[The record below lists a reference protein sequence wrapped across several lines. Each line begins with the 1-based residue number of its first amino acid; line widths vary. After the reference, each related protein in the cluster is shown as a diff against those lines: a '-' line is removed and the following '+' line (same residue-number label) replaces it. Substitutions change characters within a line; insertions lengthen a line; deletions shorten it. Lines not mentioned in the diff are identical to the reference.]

1 MYAEIDITVRPI
13 TYNSKYH
20 LQFVDDIRKFSAN
33 HRMTVNTLLLLIGIV
48 ILIVVFFT
56 NYQALSQIREGFAPQ
71 GQLPSQR
78 PTKKMARIPQPVGAS
93 AIPKSMPGATTTDP
107 SASPATYKDVAA
119 LIDVIKTYNAVY
131 EKFFPYLLSQ
141 DDYTELHKQSL
152 AYNEKLQL
160 QIDTGKYVDTQVF
173 VNSERKKYEMAI
185 KNINNNQPLTK
196 NDKPN
201 MLVKGFTTPVL
212 VSDLQNA
219 IFRAKQEQKRV
230 DNLRSEAPEFKQR
243 SLILEKIQVDLQ
255 QLVNKITR
263 GSMKESQITVT
274 REELASFLTE
284 VNNPISKIKPLPPL
298 KPAQAPKKVEQK
310 RDYCKE
316 DREAVSLFKSITLLS
331 AIEGFSDG
339 GMSDMEAQHYADS
352 VIASKKQEQ
361 SEQEQESQE
370 SQEQSEGYVG
380 DDDVFTPAN
389 KLDTLADID
398 EGFVAKR
405 FQKPGTA
412 ATASAPAKPVA
423 APAKKPVTTKKA
435 VKPVAKPITNKKGTI
450 AGKKKPAAA
459 PVPVPQQTDSLVS
472 KLKAMM
478 QDVAWDVN
486 IEMAYDPNVTLKRR
500 LMERINKISSEIDG
514 GKLNREAVNAR
525 FMELEVLKQQ
535 LNAQG
540 RSRATASK
548 APRAGPLFAA
558 EANLEIYG
566 SANTSANNINPDRRS
581 HADFISPVNDY
592 RASVRVMSD
601 EEIQQRGSALTF
613 DPAKVGQPDYKKN
626 VKFLCSQIKDAGLGD
641 PKQFGCIENQDYD
654 VGPDYSW
661 KGNYKMVCS
670 RLGNTWGSWYPEMF
684 GCPKPNTSH
693 TQMPKVK
700 PDCEPSKPPPM
711 ENPPKPKCAP

>member
-1 MYAEIDITVRPI
+1 
-13 TYNSKYH
+13 
-20 LQFVDDIRKFSAN
+20 
-33 HRMTVNTLLLLIGIV
+33 MTVNTLLLLIGIV

-56 NYQALSQIREGFAPQ
+56 NYQALISEGFQ
-71 GQLPSQR
+71 GRQKKLPLRGPSKQ
-78 PTKKMARIPQPVGAS
+78 MASIPQAVGAS

-107 SASPATYKDVAA
+107 SANPATYKDVAA
-119 LIDVIKTYNAVY
+119 LIDTIKTYNTMY
-131 EKFFPYLLSQ
+131 EKFFPFLLSQ

-152 AYNEKLQL
+152 AYHEKLQL
-160 QIDTGKYVDTQVF
+160 QIDTGKYVDTQAF

-185 KNINNNQPLTK
+185 RNINNNQPLTK
-196 NDKPN
+196 SDKPN
-201 MLVKGFTTPVL
+201 LIVKTFSTPVL

-263 GSMKESQITVT
+263 GTMKESQITIS
-274 REELASFLTE
+274 REELASFLRE
-284 VNNPISKIKPLPPL
+284 VDNPISKIKPLPPL
-298 KPAQAPKKVEQK
+298 KPAQQKQKQEAKK
-310 RDYCKE
+310 DYCKE
-316 DREAVSLFKSITLLS
+316 DREAVSLFKSITLLD
-331 AIEGFSDG
+331 AIEGFNSDSSSG
-339 GMSDMEAQHYADS
+339 SSDGMSDMEAQHYVDS
-352 VIASKKQEQ
+352 LIKKQPSVTDSSVQ
-361 SEQEQESQE
+361 AA
-370 SQEQSEGYVG
+370 EGYVG

-389 KLDTLADID
+389 KLDNFADID

-405 FQKPGTA
+405 FQKKVP
-412 ATASAPAKPVA
+412 ASASAGAAAPAAGAA
-423 APAKKPVTTKKA
+423 APAKKPVTMKKA
-435 VKPVAKPITNKKGTI
+435 TKPVAKPITNKKGTI
-450 AGKKKPAAA
+450 AGKKKAVAPPA
-459 PVPVPQQTDSLVS
+459 QTDSLVS

-500 LMERINKISSEIDG
+500 LMERINKISDEIDG

-535 LNAQG
+535 IDAQG

-548 APRAGPLFAA
+548 APRPVFAA
-558 EANLEIYG
+558 EAALEIYG
-566 SANTSANNINPDRRS
+566 SANTSANQINPERRPY
-581 HADFISPVNDY
+581 AELISPANDY
-592 RASVRVMSD
+592 RASLRVMSD

-684 GCPKPNTSH
+684 GCPKPNTSL

-700 PDCEPSKPPPM
+700 PDCSPSKPPPM
-711 ENPPKPKCAP
+711 ENHPKPKCAP